1 MSDDRTIT
9 IDDVAKLAGVS
20 RATAGR
26 VVGNYGSV
34 SEKSRERVWDAVRQL
49 DYQPN
54 LIARGLRSQTTKTIA
69 VIVGSIRNTYSTAL
83 VYAVEKEAQKKGY
96 NVLICTTHEDIE
108 KELKHLKDLNSR
120 KVDGV
125 ILMSAYRA
133 DANMDKKY
141 KEFYISK
148 LPIVFVDRNIPGINR
163 DVIQS
168 ENFDASYKATKYL
181 MDMGHRK
188 IGIIATSNFSTV
200 QERIKGYKAAFANA
214 GIEYDESLI
223 ASVDE
228 LSDKMSRKVC
238 HEFLE
243 EHPDI
248 TSLYILNN
256 SLCSGVLLDLKERQM
271 KIPQDISLLVWD
283 DEEYNE
289 LLDITTI
296 EQPIT
301 EIGKQATRRLFELI
315 GEPEETTDFECKK
328 LDPELIIRKS
338 CTLPK
343 YRK

>member
-223 ASVDE
+223 ASVDD

-248 TSLYILNN
+248 TALYILNN

>member
-9 IDDVAKLAGVS
+9 IDDVAKLSGVS

-248 TSLYILNN
+248 TALYILNN

>member
-214 GIEYDESLI
+214 GIEYDKSLI

-248 TSLYILNN
+248 TALYILNN

>member
-248 TSLYILNN
+248 TALYILNN

-296 EQPIT
+296 EQPII